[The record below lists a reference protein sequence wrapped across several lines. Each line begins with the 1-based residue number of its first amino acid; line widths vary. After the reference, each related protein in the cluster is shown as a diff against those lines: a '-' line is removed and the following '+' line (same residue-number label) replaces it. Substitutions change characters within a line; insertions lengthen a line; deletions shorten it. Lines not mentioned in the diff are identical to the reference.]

1 MLRPKASPHK
11 IITIT
16 DCIITKRCHY
26 SNMNQFTP
34 KSAFQTS
41 MPLNLGGS
49 RQPSSLFSVELRKL
63 AAQFQM
69 HHAVI
74 HRLCPPSTKLA
85 DTTYSS
91 IIRNLD
97 RSNWTLGDLISK
109 QTLDQLLSGNTPVI
123 WLNQSTNPAS
133 KTDPLDRLNIQY
145 GVSVPFHNALGN
157 HVALTLFDSA
167 FTRVDLAELTRLA
180 IPLIDAMITTERI
193 KNGTETAL
201 STREAD
207 CLQWA
212 AAGKTSLE
220 TAIIMGLS
228 PHTVN
233 QYLTEATVKLKA
245 VNRTHAVTKAV
256 RLGLINLSAV

>member
-1 MLRPKASPHK
+1 MLKPKASPHK

-16 DCIITKRCHY
+16 DCIITKHCHY
-26 SNMNQFTP
+26 GNMNQFTP
-34 KSAFQTS
+34 KSAFQSSTR
-41 MPLNLGGS
+41 LNLGGFC
-49 RQPSSLFSVELRKL
+49 RQTSLFSVELRKL

-91 IIRNLD
+91 IIRNLE
-97 RSNWTLGDLISK
+97 RSNWTLGDLINQ
-109 QTLDQLLSGNTPVI
+109 QTLDQLLSGNAPVV
-123 WLNQSTNPAS
+123 WRKQSTNCAS
-133 KTDPLDRLNIQY
+133 KIDPLDRLNIQF

-167 FTRVDLAELTRLA
+167 VTNVDLAELPRTA
-180 IPLIDAMITTERI
+180 APLIDAILKTERT
-193 KNGTETAL
+193 KNGNETAL
-201 STREAD
+201 SNRETD

-220 TAIIMGLS
+220 TGIIMGLS

-245 VNRTHAVTKAV
+245 VNRTHAVTKAI
-256 RLGLINLSAV
+256 RLGIINLSAV

>member
-1 MLRPKASPHK
+1 
-11 IITIT
+11 
-16 DCIITKRCHY
+16 
-26 SNMNQFTP
+26 MNQFTP
-34 KSAFQTS
+34 KSAFQSST
-41 MPLNLGGS
+41 PLNLGGFGTHNAT
-49 RQPSSLFSVELRKL
+49 FSVELRKL

-69 HHAVI
+69 HHAII
-74 HRLCPPSTKLA
+74 HRLCPPRTKLA
-85 DTTYSS
+85 DTTYGS
-91 IIRNLD
+91 IVRNLN
-97 RSNWTLGDLISK
+97 RSNWTLGDLISQ
-109 QTLDQLLSGNTPVI
+109 QTLDQLLSGKAPVV

-133 KTDPLDRLNIQY
+133 KIDPLDRLNIQF

-167 FTRVDLAELTRLA
+167 FTSVDLADLTRLA
-180 IPLIDAMITTERI
+180 TPLIDAVLTAERI
-193 KNGTETAL
+193 KNGIETAL
-201 STREAD
+201 SIRETD

-220 TAIIMGLS
+220 TGIILGLS